1 MVAVAHETEVQR
13 AALEYRDRGFRV
25 IPIDPYA
32 GDNKKAG
39 IVWRTT
45 RRQKSAKEFVEF
57 FRPPVSALSIVL
69 GSESKNLVVRDFDDA
84 DAYHAWKRDNGD
96 LAASQP
102 TVQTGRGFHVYGV
115 LEGVRSRPVD
125 HGEIRSNGNYVVAP
139 PSMHSSGS
147 RYRWINPLPPI
158 NASELPPFPESLL
171 VPESRPSLP
180 GQKTLESSLSQPHTG
195 DKNVL
200 WQDFASADIEDAVN
214 SCVLWDL
221 GTRDK
226 KRFELARKLRA
237 YYPGDVCP
245 SVLQIP
251 FDNWYA
257 RSKTKMR
264 SKGYSHE
271 WNDFLRAWKLVKW
284 PYGASLREAM
294 RDATGELMAGSE
306 PLTRL
311 MALCKHLQ
319 AQWGEKPFFLASRD
333 AGDFMGVSR
342 TTAFARMKDLIAA
355 DILAVHTMPVLGP
368 KGKAGYYWFKS
379 P

>member
-13 AALEYRDRGFRV
+13 AALEYQERGFRV

-39 IVWRTT
+39 MVWRTT
-45 RRQKSAKEFVEF
+45 KYKKPVREFVEF

-115 LEGVRSRPVD
+115 AEGVRSRPVE

-139 PSMHSSGS
+139 PSLHASGS
-147 RYRWINPLPPI
+147 RYRWINPLPPV

-171 VPESRPSLP
+171 VPECRPSLP
-180 GQKTLESSLSQPHTG
+180 GQKTLESSPSLPHTG

-200 WQDFASADIEDAVN
+200 CSIFTSADIENAVI
-214 SCVLWDL
+214 SCAIRDL

-226 KRFELARKLRA
+226 MRFELARKLRA
-237 YYPGDVCP
+237 YYPENVCP
-245 SVLQIP
+245 SVLQLP

-257 RSKTKMR
+257 RSSHKMR
-264 SKGYSHE
+264 TPDYRRE
-271 WNDFLRAWKLVKW
+271 WVDFLRVWKLVKW

-294 RDATGELMAGSE
+294 RNATTELE
-306 PLTRL
+306 PGAKPVVRL
-311 MALCKHLQ
+311 MALCKQLQ
-319 AQWGEKPFFLASRD
+319 AQWGDKPFFLASRD
-333 AGDFMGVSR
+333 AGGFMDRVHSVAW
-342 TTAFARMKDLIAA
+342 TYMKELVRAG
-355 DILAVHTMPVLGP
+355 ILVVHTKPVLGE
-368 KGKAGYYWFKS
+368 KGRAGYYFYRGV
-379 P
+379 

>member
-1 MVAVAHETEVQR
+1 MVAVAHESEVQR
-13 AALEYRDRGFRV
+13 AALEYQERGFRV
-25 IPIDPYA
+25 IPIDPYV

-39 IVWRTT
+39 VVWRTT
-45 RRQKSAKEFVEF
+45 RFRKSAKQFVEF

-69 GSESKNLVVRDFDDA
+69 GTESKNLVVRDFDDVTA
-84 DAYHAWKRDNGD
+84 YDAWRRDNGD
-96 LAASQP
+96 LASIQP

-139 PSMHSSGS
+139 PSLHSSGS

-171 VPESRPSLP
+171 VPECRPSLP
-180 GQKTLESSLSQPHTG
+180 GQKTLEGIHPLPQTG

-200 WQDFASADIEDAVN
+200 CSVFSSADIENAVN
-214 SCVLWDL
+214 SCVLWEL

-257 RSKTKMR
+257 RSKTRMR
-264 SKGYSHE
+264 SIGYQHE
-271 WNDFLRAWKLVKW
+271 WEDFLRAWRLVKW

-294 RDATGELMAGSE
+294 RDATAELEPGSK
-306 PLTRL
+306 PVVRL
-311 MALCKHLQ
+311 MALCKQLQ
-319 AQWGEKPFFLASRD
+319 AQWGDKPFFLASRD
-333 AGDFMGVSR
+333 AGEFMGRVHSV
-342 TTAFARMKDLIAA
+342 AWDHMKVLIVAGV
-355 DILAVHTMPVLGP
+355 LAVHTMPVLGP
-368 KGKAGYYWFKS
+368 KGRAGYYWFKN